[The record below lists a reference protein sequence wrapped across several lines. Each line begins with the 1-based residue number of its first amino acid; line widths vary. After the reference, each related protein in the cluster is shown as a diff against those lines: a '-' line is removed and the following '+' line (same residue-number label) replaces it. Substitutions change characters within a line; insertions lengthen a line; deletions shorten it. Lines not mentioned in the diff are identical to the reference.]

1 MSDLNIITLVGEV
14 ASDVKS
20 GITKNNK
27 PYASFKLLSK
37 GYRDLYIQVS
47 CFGEMAEFAM
57 NLTKGERIYVE
68 GELQRNVFEKNGSKV
83 ANYSILANII
93 DLEDNV
99 GFLGQQKRLN
109 NVELEDI

>member
-1 MSDLNIITLVGEV
+1 
-14 ASDVKS
+14 
-20 GITKNNK
+20 
-27 PYASFKLLSK
+27 
-37 GYRDLYIQVS
+37 
-47 CFGEMAEFAM
+47 M

-99 GFLGQQKRLN
+99 GFLEQQKRLN

>member
-1 MSDLNIITLVGEV
+1 M
-14 ASDVKS
+14 
-20 GITKNNK
+20 TKNNK

-47 CFGEMAEFAM
+47 CFGEVAEFAM

-99 GFLGQQKRLN
+99 GFLEQQKRLN